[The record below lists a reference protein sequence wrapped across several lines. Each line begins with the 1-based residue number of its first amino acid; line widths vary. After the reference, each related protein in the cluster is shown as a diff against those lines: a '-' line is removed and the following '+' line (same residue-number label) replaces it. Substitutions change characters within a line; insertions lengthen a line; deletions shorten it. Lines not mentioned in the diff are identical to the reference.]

1 MGGAPLGGALA
12 RARRGG
18 YFFAS
23 LSGARNHLAHVLTP
37 GKSRHDNGGSQ
48 REFVWGASPGGACP
62 LHRARTPRRGIMA
75 DFQSA
80 YSVQTVVRNEFT
92 GMLEAHVAY

>member
-1 MGGAPLGGALA
+1 
-12 RARRGG
+12 
-18 YFFAS
+18 
-23 LSGARNHLAHVLTP
+23 
-37 GKSRHDNGGSQ
+37 
-48 REFVWGASPGGACP
+48 
-62 LHRARTPRRGIMA
+62 MA